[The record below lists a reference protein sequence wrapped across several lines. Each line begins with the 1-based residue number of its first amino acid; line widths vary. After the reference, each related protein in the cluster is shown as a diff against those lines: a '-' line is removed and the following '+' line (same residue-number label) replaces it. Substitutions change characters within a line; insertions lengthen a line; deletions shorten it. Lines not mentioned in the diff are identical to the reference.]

1 MQERHDNDKI
11 KPHNHNEYPLLYKEA
26 ELLTSVLGRF
36 LECRK
41 WNILVITWAL
51 GIFLIYMPAPSGLQ
65 PSGLGIYIRQIPLAH
80 GITITYHSCKIINLL
95 RDICICLWVLF
106 LGLKF
111 NKFLGDYLRD
121 GSLIMSKKL
130 SINGILADIVP
141 ESI

>member
-11 KPHNHNEYPLLYKEA
+11 EPHNHNEYPLLYKEA

-51 GIFLIYMPAPSGLQ
+51 GIFLIYMPAPSGLR

-80 GITITYHSCKIINLL
+80 GITITYITVITP
-95 RDICICLWVLF
+95 
-106 LGLKF
+106 
-111 NKFLGDYLRD
+111 
-121 GSLIMSKKL
+121 
-130 SINGILADIVP
+130 VP
-141 ESI
+141 AEDEF

>member
-11 KPHNHNEYPLLYKEA
+11 EPHNHNEYPLLYKEA

-51 GIFLIYMPAPSGLQ
+51 GIFLIYMPAPSGLR

-80 GITITYHSCKIINLL
+80 GITITYNIYVIGQC
-95 RDICICLWVLF
+95 
-106 LGLKF
+106 
-111 NKFLGDYLRD
+111 
-121 GSLIMSKKL
+121 
-130 SINGILADIVP
+130 
-141 ESI
+141 

>member
-11 KPHNHNEYPLLYKEA
+11 EPHNHNEYPLLYKEA

-51 GIFLIYMPAPSGLQ
+51 GIFLIYMPAPSGLR

-80 GITITYHSCKIINLL
+80 GITITYVAIANVIIQLDGHNLYSSPFKNMYQ
-95 RDICICLWVLF
+95 I
-106 LGLKF
+106 
-111 NKFLGDYLRD
+111 
-121 GSLIMSKKL
+121 
-130 SINGILADIVP
+130 ILASYIRSYVVP
-141 ESI
+141 LS